1 MAFKRPSAS
10 LIMLKM
16 PSIIKKIVSIIKPL
30 NRITLCPRKDS
41 ISLRMLSFYNY
52 DMQNML
58 IVVTIQCVF
67 FPPSLTF
74 QVIALVCIAL
84 LRYYDLSFGGEQFH
98 ASTRDRYLL
107 GVITIGGM
115 ILVTLPVLVAYI
127 FGSETSPTLVF
138 TLFLP
143 RT

>member
-10 LIMLKM
+10 LIMFKM

-41 ISLRMLSFYNY
+41 IALRMLSFYNY

-67 FPPSLTF
+67 FSSFINIPGNRVGVHSF
-74 QVIALVCIAL
+74 AAL
-84 LRYYDLSFGGEQFH
+84 LRSVV
-98 ASTRDRYLL
+98 RR
-107 GVITIGGM
+107 
-115 ILVTLPVLVAYI
+115 
-127 FGSETSPTLVF
+127 
-138 TLFLP
+138 
-143 RT
+143 